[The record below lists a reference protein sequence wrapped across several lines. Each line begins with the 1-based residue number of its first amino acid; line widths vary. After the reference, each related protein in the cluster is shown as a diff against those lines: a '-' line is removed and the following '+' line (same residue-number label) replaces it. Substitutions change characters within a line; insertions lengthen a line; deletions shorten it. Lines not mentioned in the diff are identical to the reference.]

1 VLPQVKLLILTVI
14 VEWWYLLRTM
24 ADLEIDRGKFNGLR
38 LEFKSPVQSGFFA
51 FFGRGLDWTAF
62 GSLGMVHGPLK
73 DWSKA
78 VATGFQKDQS
88 KTTKKPVQTTK
99 KPVFFAFY

>member
-1 VLPQVKLLILTVI
+1 MTPT
-14 VEWWYLLRTM
+14 T
-24 ADLEIDRGKFNGLR
+24 

-88 KTTKKPVQTTK
+88 KTAKKPVQTTK
-99 KPVFFAFY
+99 KPVFLAFY